1 MRRFWVSVSI
11 GGGANEIGPV
21 GEMGECIEAAT
32 ECECIDPF
40 GESPYTDSETSSL
53 QIEIREGPVFGGGL
67 WFLAARSTFRVESIG
82 PGGRGVGV
90 RRERLWGKGREK
102 AKGWVGGW
110 EGILVIMQGSS
121 LGRGRGFW
129 EVCLYDG
136 EIFEV
141 RRT

>member
-1 MRRFWVSVSI
+1 
-11 GGGANEIGPV
+11 
-21 GEMGECIEAAT
+21 MGECIEAAT

-110 EGILVIMQGSS
+110 EGIFGDNAREFS
-121 LGRGRGFW
+121 G
-129 EVCLYDG
+129 
-136 EIFEV
+136 
-141 RRT
+141 